1 MFIKKDLDF
10 YDLQNECWSN
20 AEDTLAKIAE
30 YDMEDEF
37 MDWLESYYGDEIPT
51 MTELNDLLR
60 FEEDFVYES
69 IGLDEDGEDDEEDW
83 DEDED
88 EDFNTSEAYE
98 VLPDEDDDNEVSNY
112 KGDGW
117 ALSNRG
123 SGNNNNDSGWA
134 LDNR

>member
-69 IGLDEDGEDDEEDW
+69 IGLDP
-83 DEDED
+83 DED
-88 EDFNTSEAYE
+88 
-98 VLPDEDDDNEVSNY
+98 DEDDDNEDWDELTEFVYEFYNC
-112 KGDGW
+112 
-117 ALSNRG
+117 RH
-123 SGNNNNDSGWA
+123 
-134 LDNR
+134 

>member
-1 MFIKKDLDF
+1 MFVKKDLDF

-69 IGLDEDGEDDEEDW
+69 IGLDENEDDEEDDDDEDW
-83 DEDED
+83 DEDGED
-88 EDFNTSEAYE
+88 GEFT
-98 VLPDEDDDNEVSNY
+98 NETY
-112 KGDGW
+112 LTRDYDGDGW
-117 ALSNRG
+117 ALDNRESG
-123 SGNNNNDSGWA
+123 SNNNDSGWA